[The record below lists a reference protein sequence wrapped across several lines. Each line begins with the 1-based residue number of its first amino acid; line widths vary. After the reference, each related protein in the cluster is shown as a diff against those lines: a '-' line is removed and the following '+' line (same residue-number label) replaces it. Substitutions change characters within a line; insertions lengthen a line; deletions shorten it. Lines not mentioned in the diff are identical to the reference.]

1 MSIPQKLSAH
11 LTQNKKL
18 FQELLPIGKSFDIIT
33 RDITLGSTSCYFLAI
48 NGMCDLQTI
57 QWLFADIEAT
67 NFQAGAKNASSLPQY
82 VKDQFFYAQIAFS
95 NSPKEMLDNL
105 LCGPCLLILDGY
117 EQGLI
122 IDTRHYP
129 SRSVEEP
136 DTERVIQGAKDGFTE
151 TLLTNCNLIRRRLRY
166 PGLTFSLSKIGT
178 LSNTDVAI
186 AYLEKQCDSKLVK
199 ELQNKL
205 NALQT
210 ATLTM
215 GIHSLQELLIKKSML
230 HPMPSAFL
238 TARPDVACSY
248 LAEGYILLMV
258 DTSPFALVLPCHL
271 FQFLQNPEDY
281 YKSPPVGTYTRFV
294 RLLCLLLSLFLMPTF
309 LLFCLEPGW
318 LPNFLQGLIP
328 ETLHPM
334 AIFIYVLFVELGLDL
349 FKYASAHSANAY
361 SGAFAIIGGLLL
373 SDMAISLQWTN
384 EEVIFYGAATLLAS
398 LGITS
403 VELADAIKLYRLFLI
418 LSTGLLSIWN
428 LAPWGFFLGIVLI
441 MLSIITTPVFEK
453 TGYLWPLYPFHPK
466 ALGRLLFRYPTNKIQ
481 PQPLDKHR

>member
-1 MSIPQKLSAH
+1 MIPNKLSSS

-18 FQELLPIGKSFDIIT
+18 FQEILPIGKSFDIIT
-33 RDITLGSTSCYFLAI
+33 RDITLGSTSCYFMAI

-67 NFQAGAKNASSLPQY
+67 NFQTGAQNASSLPQY

-122 IDTRHYP
+122 IDTRQYP
-129 SRSVEEP
+129 SRGVEEP

-205 NALQT
+205 NSLQT

-328 ETLHPM
+328 ETLHST

-418 LSTGLLSIWN
+418 LVTGLF
-428 LAPWGFFLGIVLI
+428 AFLHLPGVGYLLGVVLTLI
-441 MLSIITTPVFEK
+441 SIITTPVFSRNK
-453 TGYLWPLYPFHPK
+453 YLWPLYPLHPK
-466 ALGRLLFRYPTNKIQ
+466 ALGRLLFRYPTNMIQ